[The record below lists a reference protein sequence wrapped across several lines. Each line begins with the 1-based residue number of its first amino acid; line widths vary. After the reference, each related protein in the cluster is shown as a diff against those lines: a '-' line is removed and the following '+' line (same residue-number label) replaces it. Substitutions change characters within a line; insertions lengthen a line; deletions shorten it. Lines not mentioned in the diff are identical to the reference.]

1 MTTSATAETASGVP
15 AARVKRARGR
25 SRTSR
30 FARSIAIAAALSLVA
45 VGTVTAT
52 SNDAAWAV
60 DYPSWNDVVNARKSE
75 AATKAEASRVQQLI
89 QGLKDE
95 VARTQAQAEAKGNL
109 YYEADQKFQEA
120 AVKAAELQTQADE
133 ASALAEQSRRR
144 AGELIAQ
151 QYRSGNGDIATTLF
165 VNAAEADDLLYRY
178 GMADKFTEQ
187 TASIYVKAIQDQ
199 NTSQALSDQADV
211 AQVLLEE
218 LRAAAEVAFAE
229 AQTAAEAAAEAFATQ
244 EERLGVLEAQLAVLT
259 ERRAVTE
266 TDYLAGVRERT
277 AAAAQL
283 GAGQISASGWAS
295 PVTGYISSA
304 FGNRVHPRSGV
315 WSFHSGVDIA
325 APCGRNMFAAHAGTV
340 TYAGWNGGY
349 GNYIQI
355 DHGNGVSTA
364 YGHIVSGGL
373 LVKMGQEV
381 EVGQN
386 IARVG
391 TTGTSTGC
399 HLHYEVRLNGVAND
413 PVSYMRNQG
422 ISLG

>member
-1 MTTSATAETASGVP
+1 MGIKRNRVVTAEVAHANATASKS
-15 AARVKRARGR
+15 RIKR
-25 SRTSR
+25 RTVQ
-30 FARSIAIAAALSLVA
+30 SIAIAVAISLVA
-45 VGTVTAT
+45 VVNVTG
-52 SNDAAWAV
+52 SGSGAAWAV

-75 AATKAEASRVQQLI
+75 AATKAEAARVQQLI

-95 VARTQAQAEAKGNL
+95 VARTQAEAEVKGNL
-109 YYEADQKFQEA
+109 YFEADQKFQEA
-120 AVKAAELQTQADE
+120 AVKAAELQTQADD
-133 ASALAEQSRRR
+133 ASALAEESRRR

-165 VNAAEADDLLYRY
+165 VNAAQADDLLYRY

-199 NTSQALSDQADV
+199 NTSQALSDQAEV
-211 AQVLLEE
+211 AQNLLDE

-229 AQTAAEAAAEAFATQ
+229 AQTAADAAAEAFATQ

-266 TDYLAGVRERT
+266 ADYLAGVRERT
-277 AAAAQL
+277 AAGAQL
-283 GAGQISASGWAS
+283 GAGQISASGWAN
-295 PVTGYISSA
+295 PVSGYISSA
-304 FGNRVHPRSGV
+304 FGNRVHPRTGV
-315 WSFHSGVDIA
+315 WTFHAGVDLA
-325 APCGRNMFAAHAGTV
+325 APCGRNMFAAHSGTV
-340 TYAGWNGGY
+340 TYSGWNGGY
-349 GNYIQI
+349 GNYIRI

-364 YGHIVSGGL
+364 YGHIVNGGL
-373 LVKMGQEV
+373 LVRLGQEV

-391 TTGTSTGC
+391 TTGSSTGC

-413 PVSYMRNQG
+413 PVSFMRNQG
-422 ISLG
+422 IGLG